1 MTANALRPDYPAEVL
16 ERAARIRA
24 IGFDVDGTLTDG
36 RLLQGDDG
44 NESKSFHVQDGL
56 GIKLLALAGI
66 DVALVTARV
75 STTVERRARELGI
88 GRVHTHTREKLACM
102 QGIAAELGVGMD
114 EVAFMGDDLPD
125 LATLRA
131 AGLAIVPA
139 NAHAWVRPAA
149 HWTTPRRGGEGA
161 ARDACDL
168 LLHAQDRVEAI
179 LAHGE
184 HP

>member
-1 MTANALRPDYPAEVL
+1 MTMPAYPDGL
-16 ERAARIRA
+16 LQRAAKIRLF
-24 IGFDVDGTLTDG
+24 GFDVDGTLTDG
-36 RLLQGDDG
+36 RLLFGDG
-44 NESKSFHVQDGL
+44 GEESKAFHVQDGL
-56 GIKLLALAGI
+56 GIKLLQHAGI
-66 DVALVTARV
+66 EVALVTARV
-75 STTVERRARELGI
+75 SAVVERRGRELGI
-88 GRVHTHTREKLACM
+88 ARVHTHTREKLACM

-139 NAHAWVRPAA
+139 NAHDWVKPAA
-149 HWTTPRRGGEGA
+149 HWTTPRNGGAGA

-168 LLHAQDRVEAI
+168 LLHAHGRVDAI